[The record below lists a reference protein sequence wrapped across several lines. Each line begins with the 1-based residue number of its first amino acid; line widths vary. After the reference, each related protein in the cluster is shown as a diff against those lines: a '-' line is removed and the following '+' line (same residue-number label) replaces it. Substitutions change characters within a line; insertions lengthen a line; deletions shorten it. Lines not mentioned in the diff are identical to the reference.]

1 MAENFLNPRKQT
13 GYPDQ
18 EAQGAQNKMNPKIP
32 TEIYHKWQREMQRV
46 PKKRSLIRLSAH
58 ISAETSGKNGM
69 AYIQSGE
76 RKNTRCSTQ
85 QSYHSELKER

>member
-1 MAENFLNPRKQT
+1 MAENFLNLRKRT

-46 PKKRSLIRLSAH
+46 PKKGSLIRLSAH
-58 ISAETSGKNGM
+58 ISAETFQARMEWHIFKVVKGKTQD
-69 AYIQSGE
+69 ALPSKVIIQ
-76 RKNTRCSTQ
+76 N
-85 QSYHSELKER
+85 